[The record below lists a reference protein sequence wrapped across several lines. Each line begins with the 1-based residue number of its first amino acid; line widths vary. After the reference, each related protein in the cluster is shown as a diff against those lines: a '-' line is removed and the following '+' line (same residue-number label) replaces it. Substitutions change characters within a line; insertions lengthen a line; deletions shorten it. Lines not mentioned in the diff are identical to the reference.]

1 MTTKHEKLPSMQRV
15 NVISLN
21 TCKLFAHMNCSPHA
35 YPKKNALVSL
45 QHDLDVIKPFF
56 QAQLNEHEIDPAHKR

>member
-1 MTTKHEKLPSMQRV
+1 
-15 NVISLN
+15 
-21 TCKLFAHMNCSPHA
+21 MNCSPHA